1 MTPSSPVAE
10 DEDTTGSVA
19 NAAASRD
26 SYHKVASLGLHKAEV
41 ATLGA
46 AEGPGLGRE
55 LQSKVGDFDLLALS

>member
-1 MTPSSPVAE
+1 MAPSSPVAE

-19 NAAASRD
+19 DAAASRD
-26 SYHKVASLGLHKAEV
+26 SYHKAASLGLHKVEV

-55 LQSKVGDFDLLALS
+55 LQSKVGGFDLLALS